1 MTQLKFRATAR
12 SAMAKWTAI
21 ALVTAL
27 MALPHAGVAKAEERG
42 SVTNLPLPRYVSIKS
57 GEVNVRRGPSL
68 THRIDWVFARKD
80 MPLEITAEHG
90 HWRRVRD
97 RDGAG
102 GWVHYSLLSGT
113 RTVIVD
119 QDMLPLLSRPDP
131 AAPANAKLEL
141 GVVAR
146 LDDCNTDWCRLSVGG
161 YRGWAPKS
169 ALWGVKADELRD

>member
-1 MTQLKFRATAR
+1 MEKLTFRARRRFVR
-12 SAMAKWTAI
+12 SNR
-21 ALVTAL
+21 L
-27 MALPHAGVAKAEERG
+27 GVALLALLIMTPFAQIAQATEKG

-57 GEVNVRRGPSL
+57 GEVNVRRVPSL
-68 THRIDWVFARKD
+68 THRIDWVFTRED
-80 MPLEITAEHG
+80 MPVEITAEHG

-119 QDMLPLLSRPDP
+119 QDMLALLNRPDP
-131 AAPANAKLEL
+131 NAPATAKLEQ

-146 LDDCNTDWCRLSVGG
+146 LDDCLPDWCRLSAGG
-161 YRGWAPKS
+161 YRGWAPKT
-169 ALWGVKADELRD
+169 ALWGVKPDEIRD

>member
-1 MTQLKFRATAR
+1 MKKLSFRADR
-12 SAMAKWTAI
+12 GSVLAKR
-21 ALVTAL
+21 
-27 MALPHAGVAKAEERG
+27 GVAALLVVLLMSPLAPQAQAADRG

-68 THRIDWVFARKD
+68 THRVDWVFTRED
-80 MPLEITAEHG
+80 MPVEITAEHG

-119 QDMLPLLSRPDP
+119 QDMLALHSRPDP
-131 AAPANAKLEL
+131 AAPANAHLEQ

-146 LDDCNTDWCRLSVGG
+146 LDNCTPDWCRLSAGG
-161 YRGWAPKS
+161 YRGWAPKT
-169 ALWGVKADELRD
+169 ALWGVKPDEVRE